1 MNEKKKRRAVAFHKS
16 TEELFLSDAINDL
29 KKGNTTYIYKEMYLD
44 KLKERF
50 SDLEIARKDFYWVVK
65 NKEVSK

>member
-1 MNEKKKRRAVAFHKS
+1 MEEKIALDREPEK
-16 TEELFLSDAINDL
+16 LFLSHAIMEL
-29 KKGNTTYIYKEMYLD
+29 KRGLTTYVYREHILN

-50 SDLEIARKDFYWVVK
+50 SDLEIARKEFYWVVK

>member
-1 MNEKKKRRAVAFHKS
+1 MEQEAIERDGEK
-16 TEELFLSDAINDL
+16 LFLSHATMDL
-29 KKGNTTYIYKEMYLD
+29 KRGRTAYVYKEYILN